1 MRNCG
6 KRIWPLHCTLWLYV
20 RLCVRKHSYAWGQ
33 ACRCL
38 WACQLVNNVHTLAFI
53 QGFRAAKWRTLNDVH
68 FCGFSYYHKL
78 PKIRLLF
85 AHYFEANEG
94 GRLLEYSIY
103 SWILRSAQSMRST
116 SDVGTIRTRL
126 EEQQVRWTYTTGNQ
140 RRLWWIKP
148 RGIDRLVATGD
159 SPAYY
164 QAHVSSSNNKI
175 LNHWSSARANLRR
188 LHGVIHLPS
197 KH

>member
-1 MRNCG
+1 M
-6 KRIWPLHCTLWLYV
+6 H
-20 RLCVRKHSYAWGQ
+20 
-33 ACRCL
+33 
-38 WACQLVNNVHTLAFI
+38 
-53 QGFRAAKWRTLNDVH
+53 VH

-116 SDVGTIRTRL
+116 SEVGTIRTRL
-126 EEQQVRWTYTTGNQ
+126 EERQLRWTCTTGNQ

-159 SPAYY
+159 SPAYTKLTFPVRTTKY
-164 QAHVSSSNNKI
+164 
-175 LNHWSSARANLRR
+175 WSLTPQ
-188 LHGVIHLPS
+188 LETVIIEVVQELIQGDCTGSYICHQNIN
-197 KH
+197 